1 MTHPTEHAV
10 AYLMVVS
17 APWKHYRC
25 TMVAMGQSMGYT
37 MIHTT
42 GKNHAGPR
50 QTLVVLVRWD
60 THPMECATWHNPR
73 EEHSSWNCPWGA
85 QWGEPHGVHHVYDG
99 VRARFSVGHTA
110 ERAVE

>member
-37 MIHTT
+37 MIHTI

-60 THPMECATWHNPR
+60 TPSR
-73 EEHSSWNCPWGA
+73 V
-85 QWGEPHGVHHVYDG
+85 PHGVCHMAQPTG
-99 VRARFSVGHTA
+99 GTFF
-110 ERAVE
+110 VELSMGCTMG